1 MHNVADLYELEYH
14 KVVNLE
20 RFGEKSAQNLI
31 KSIELSKQVPFQ
43 RVLYALG
50 IRYVGETVAKK
61 LAEAFKNLD
70 NMVAADQQSLEAVDE
85 IGERIAQSVISYFE
99 DPLNQLLVYRLK
111 ESGLQ
116 FSLAGETI
124 SKSKTLEGKSFVI
137 SGVFQNHSREELKVL
152 IEQHGG
158 RNSGSISSKT
168 DYVVAGANMGPG
180 KYEKAQKLGVP
191 IITEDEF
198 TSMLS

>member
-1 MHNVADLYELEYH
+1 M
-14 KVVNLE
+14 VNLE

-31 KSIELSKQVPFQ
+31 ESIESSKQVPFQ

-61 LAEAFKNLD
+61 LAEAFENLD
-70 NMVAADQQSLEAVDE
+70 NLVAADQQALEEVDE
-85 IGERIAQSVISYFE
+85 IGERIAQSVILYFE
-99 DPLNQLLVYRLK
+99 DPMNQLLVHRLK

-116 FSLAGETI
+116 FEMSPDAVP
-124 SKSKTLEGKSFVI
+124 KSQALEGRTFVS
-137 SGVFQNHSREELKVL
+137 SGVFQHHSREELKIL

-158 RNSGSISSKT
+158 RNSGSISSNT
-168 DYVVAGANMGPG
+168 DYVIAGSNIGPS
-180 KYEKAQKLGVP
+180 KYEKAQKLEVP

-198 TSMLS
+198 IAMLS

>member
-1 MHNVADLYELEYH
+1 MADLYSLEYE

-31 KSIELSKQVPFQ
+31 DSIEHSKQVPFQ

-70 NMVAADQQSLEAVDE
+70 NLVSADQQALEEVDE
-85 IGERIAQSVISYFE
+85 IGERIAQSVIAYLE
-99 DPLNQLLVYRLK
+99 DPLNQTLIHRLK

-116 FSLAGETI
+116 FKLVEESI
-124 SKSKTLEGKSFVI
+124 SKSHALDGKSFVI
-137 SGVFQNHSREELKVL
+137 SGVFQNHSRDELKNL

-158 RNSGSISSKT
+158 RNSASISSKT
-168 DYVVAGANMGPG
+168 DYVVAGANMGPS
-180 KYEKAQKLGVP
+180 KYEKAQELGVP
-191 IITEDEF
+191 IITEEEF
-198 TSMLS
+198 IAMLS